1 MSADAVT
8 VGDLDPGFALVLW
21 QVLPAV
27 RILPHVIYLEWVV
40 CPAIFL
46 LVYVL
51 DSNPIKADAFLA
63 PAAEKASDSI

>member
-1 MSADAVT
+1 
-8 VGDLDPGFALVLW
+8 
-21 QVLPAV
+21 
-27 RILPHVIYLEWVV
+27 VIYLEWVV